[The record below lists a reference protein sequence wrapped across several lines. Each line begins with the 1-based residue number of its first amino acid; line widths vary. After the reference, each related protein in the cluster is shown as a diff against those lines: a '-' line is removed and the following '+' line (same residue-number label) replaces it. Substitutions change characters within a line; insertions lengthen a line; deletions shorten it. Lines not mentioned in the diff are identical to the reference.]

1 LLKQLPN
8 PSIHETALKPSDLI
22 KEPDILKFFMEDID
36 SLLENYEP
44 GRPEN
49 KPDVTKQLIEIRE
62 QREKMIQ
69 EHMLKQAEQ
78 QQQQQAMNMM
88 SNPTFL
94 QNKLNEQTMLIQQL
108 SLENNQLKEKLSYL
122 EDKIKQLIT
131 EKIQTLK
138 SNRDEISSTI

>member
-1 LLKQLPN
+1 MLKQLPN